1 MNSLRTKQVL
11 KGALVILFAVSTSV
25 PQWTVYGES
34 ISSESESRE
43 VETTETTDAGNET
56 KSSTSQTETN
66 TETTAETSVTSTDQE
81 TTATTDNQQTDEAT
95 ATETPND
102 KSSSAKVSDKENG
115 TENDDIGKGENFNG
129 KKYLNYFGKQ
139 MTDILNG
146 PVDEINARLIGLVL
160 SELFGKDYGVDKEII
175 KHLIATYLLYDIA
188 FSKNSVLM
196 SMLGGT
202 DDGTTPTENT
212 GFYPNTK
219 QLHQTVLNKQ
229 DGKMMDVYAYYVDQ
243 GSDKT
248 VMIHGG
254 FRGNWN
260 NGIVTEEYNDFY
272 KAGYNL
278 LFVDSRATGNS
289 GGDYVTYGQYE
300 SDDVLYWINQEV
312 RERPSQK
319 ILLYG
324 GSMGAA
330 TMMSVL
336 AKDIPVNV
344 KGIIENCGFASIDE
358 QLRFTYSQTVV
369 PALPPAIKNQ
379 LDIIGDQEH
388 EDLFMG
394 LLKQYYFDQEMHL
407 DPTAA
412 LPTIGMSGSLP
423 KLIIHGTA
431 DDVVPVSNAQ
441 KLYELAGG
449 YKDLLLVEGAGH
461 GKAQEVDHAAYTKHV
476 TDFLKVVFHDQIN
489 VKYVDENNKSLLKDQ
504 DEIWLYGAYGENY
517 VTEQKT
523 FEGYELANVE
533 GPTEGVFNETTP
545 TIIYHYKKIP
555 VVPPKKQDPA
565 ENADNK
571 GKDEPRDDQ
580 SSDDTLPIQMT
591 VKVQKKTDA
600 KKECCRKLGKRNI
613 RFSFIQVDFY
623 LLARLSHGFG
633 EEREGK

>member
-1 MNSLRTKQVL
+1 ML
-11 KGALVILFAVSTSV
+11 KGALVVLFAVSTNV
-25 PQWTVYGES
+25 PQWSVYGES
-34 ISSESESRE
+34 IFSESGSRE
-43 VETTETTDAGNET
+43 VETTETTDARNET
-56 KSSTSQTETN
+56 KSSTSQTETS

-95 ATETPND
+95 ATKTPND
-102 KSSSAKVSDKENG
+102 KSSPAKVSDKENG

-319 ILLYG
+319 IQLYG

-504 DEIWLYGAYGENY
+504 DEIRLYGAYGENY

-591 VKVQKKTDA
+591 VKVQKKTDT
-600 KKECCRKLGKRNI
+600 KKGMLPKTGEKKHSLLIYSGGFLSASTIITWIWRRKRG
-613 RFSFIQVDFY
+613 
-623 LLARLSHGFG
+623 
-633 EEREGK
+633 

>member
-1 MNSLRTKQVL
+1 MNRLRTKQVL
-11 KGALVILFAVSTSV
+11 KGALVVLFAVSTNV
-25 PQWTVYGES
+25 PQWSVYGES
-34 ISSESESRE
+34 IFSESGSRE
-43 VETTETTDAGNET
+43 VETTETTDARNET
-56 KSSTSQTETN
+56 KSSTSQTETS

-248 VMIHGG
+248 VIIHGG

-388 EDLFMG
+388 GDLFMG

-504 DEIWLYGAYGENY
+504 DEIRLYGAYGENY

-591 VKVQKKTDA
+591 VKVQKKTDT
-600 KKECCRKLGKRNI
+600 KKGMLPKTGEKKHSLLIYSGGFLSASTIITWIWRRKRG
-613 RFSFIQVDFY
+613 
-623 LLARLSHGFG
+623 
-633 EEREGK
+633 

>member
-1 MNSLRTKQVL
+1 ML
-11 KGALVILFAVSTSV
+11 KGALVVLFAVSTNV
-25 PQWTVYGES
+25 PQWSVYGES
-34 ISSESESRE
+34 IFSESGSRE
-43 VETTETTDAGNET
+43 VETTETTDARNET
-56 KSSTSQTETN
+56 KSSTSQTETS

-81 TTATTDNQQTDEAT
+81 TTATTDNQQTDETT

-344 KGIIENCGFASIDE
+344 KGIIENCGFALIDE

-369 PALPPAIKNQ
+369 PALPSAIKNQ

-431 DDVVPVSNAQ
+431 DDVVPVSNVQ

-533 GPTEGVFNETTP
+533 GPTEGVFNETAP
-545 TIIYHYKKIP
+545 TIIHHYKKIP

-591 VKVQKKTDA
+591 VKVQKKTDT
-600 KKECCRKLGKRNI
+600 KKGMLPKTGEKKHSLLIYSGGFLSASTIITWIWRRKRG
-613 RFSFIQVDFY
+613 
-623 LLARLSHGFG
+623 
-633 EEREGK
+633 

>member
-1 MNSLRTKQVL
+1 MRTKQVL
-11 KGALVILFAVSTSV
+11 KGALVVLFAVSTNV
-25 PQWTVYGES
+25 PQWSVYGES
-34 ISSESESRE
+34 IFSESGSRE
-43 VETTETTDAGNET
+43 VETTETTDARNET
-56 KSSTSQTETN
+56 KSSTSQTETS

-95 ATETPND
+95 ATKTPND

-243 GSDKT
+243 GSDKI

-431 DDVVPVSNAQ
+431 DDVVPVFNAQ

-504 DEIWLYGAYGENY
+504 DEIRLYGAYGENY

-591 VKVQKKTDA
+591 VKVQKKTDT
-600 KKECCRKLGKRNI
+600 KKGMLPKTGEKKHSLLIYSGGFLSASTIITWIWRRKRG
-613 RFSFIQVDFY
+613 
-623 LLARLSHGFG
+623 
-633 EEREGK
+633 

>member
-1 MNSLRTKQVL
+1 MNRLRTKQVL
-11 KGALVILFAVSTSV
+11 KGALVVLFAVSTNV
-25 PQWTVYGES
+25 PQWSVYGES
-34 ISSESESRE
+34 IFSESGSRE
-43 VETTETTDAGNET
+43 VETTETTDARNET
-56 KSSTSQTETN
+56 KSSTSQTETS

-95 ATETPND
+95 ATKTPND

-248 VMIHGG
+248 VMIHVG

-504 DEIWLYGAYGENY
+504 DEIRLYGAYGENY

-591 VKVQKKTDA
+591 VKVQKKTDT
-600 KKECCRKLGKRNI
+600 KKGMLPKTGEKKHSLLIYSGGLLSASTIITWIWRRKRG
-613 RFSFIQVDFY
+613 
-623 LLARLSHGFG
+623 
-633 EEREGK
+633 

>member
-1 MNSLRTKQVL
+1 MNRLRTKQVL
-11 KGALVILFAVSTSV
+11 KGALVVLFAVSTNV
-25 PQWTVYGES
+25 PQWSVYGES
-34 ISSESESRE
+34 IFSESGSRE
-43 VETTETTDAGNET
+43 VETTETTDARNET
-56 KSSTSQTETN
+56 KSSTSQTETS

-358 QLRFTYSQTVV
+358 QLRFTYRQTVV

-388 EDLFMG
+388 KDLFMG
-394 LLKQYYFDQEMHL
+394 LFKQYYFDQEMHL

-504 DEIWLYGAYGENY
+504 DEIRLYGAYGENY

-533 GPTEGVFNETTP
+533 GPTEGVFNETAP

-591 VKVQKKTDA
+591 VKVQKKTDT
-600 KKECCRKLGKRNI
+600 KKGMLPKTGEKKHSLLIYSGEFLSASTIITWIWRRKRG
-613 RFSFIQVDFY
+613 
-623 LLARLSHGFG
+623 
-633 EEREGK
+633 

>member
-1 MNSLRTKQVL
+1 MNRLRTKQVL
-11 KGALVILFAVSTSV
+11 KGALVVLFAVSTNV
-25 PQWTVYGES
+25 PQWSVYGES
-34 ISSESESRE
+34 IFSESGSRE
-43 VETTETTDAGNET
+43 VETTETTDARNET
-56 KSSTSQTETN
+56 KSSTSQTETS

-95 ATETPND
+95 ATKTPND

-504 DEIWLYGAYGENY
+504 DEIRLYGAYGENY

-591 VKVQKKTDA
+591 VKVQKKTDT
-600 KKECCRKLGKRNI
+600 KKGMLPKTGEKKHSLLIYSGGLLSASTIITWIWRRKRG
-613 RFSFIQVDFY
+613 
-623 LLARLSHGFG
+623 
-633 EEREGK
+633 

>member
-1 MNSLRTKQVL
+1 MNRLRTKQVL
-11 KGALVILFAVSTSV
+11 KGALVVLFAVSTNV
-25 PQWTVYGES
+25 PQWSVYGES
-34 ISSESESRE
+34 IFSESGSRE
-43 VETTETTDAGNET
+43 VETTETTDARNET
-56 KSSTSQTETN
+56 KSSTSQTETS

-504 DEIWLYGAYGENY
+504 DEIRLYGAYGENY

-591 VKVQKKTDA
+591 VKVQKKTDT
-600 KKECCRKLGKRNI
+600 KKGMLPKTGEKKHSLLIYSGGFLSASTIITWIWRRKRG
-613 RFSFIQVDFY
+613 
-623 LLARLSHGFG
+623 
-633 EEREGK
+633 

>member
-1 MNSLRTKQVL
+1 ML
-11 KGALVILFAVSTSV
+11 KGALVVLFAVSTNV
-25 PQWTVYGES
+25 PQWSVYGES
-34 ISSESESRE
+34 IFSESGSRE
-43 VETTETTDAGNET
+43 VETTETTDARNET
-56 KSSTSQTETN
+56 KSSTSQTETS

-533 GPTEGVFNETTP
+533 GPTEGVFNETAP

-555 VVPPKKQDPA
+555 VAPPKKQDPT

-571 GKDEPRDDQ
+571 GKNEPREDQ
-580 SSDDTLPIQMT
+580 SSDDTQPIQMT
-591 VKVQKKTDA
+591 VKVQKKTDT
-600 KKECCRKLGKRNI
+600 KKGMLPKTGEKKHSLLIYSGGFLSASTIITWIWRRKRG
-613 RFSFIQVDFY
+613 
-623 LLARLSHGFG
+623 
-633 EEREGK
+633 

>member
-1 MNSLRTKQVL
+1 ML
-11 KGALVILFAVSTSV
+11 KGALVVLFAVSTNV
-25 PQWTVYGES
+25 PQWSVYGES
-34 ISSESESRE
+34 IFSESGSRE
-43 VETTETTDAGNET
+43 VETTETTDARNET
-56 KSSTSQTETN
+56 KSSTSQTETS

-533 GPTEGVFNETTP
+533 GPTEGVFNETAP

-591 VKVQKKTDA
+591 VKLQKKTDT
-600 KKECCRKLGKRNI
+600 KKGMLPKTGEKKYSLLIYSGGFLSASTIITWIWRRKRG
-613 RFSFIQVDFY
+613 
-623 LLARLSHGFG
+623 
-633 EEREGK
+633 

>member
-1 MNSLRTKQVL
+1 MNRLRTKQVL
-11 KGALVILFAVSTSV
+11 KGVLVVLFAVSTNV
-25 PQWTVYGES
+25 PQWSVYGES
-34 ISSESESRE
+34 IFSESGSRE
-43 VETTETTDAGNET
+43 VETTETTDARNET
-56 KSSTSQTETN
+56 KSSTSQTETS

-95 ATETPND
+95 ATKTPND

-243 GSDKT
+243 GSDKI

-504 DEIWLYGAYGENY
+504 DEIRLYGAYGENY

-591 VKVQKKTDA
+591 VKVQKKTDT
-600 KKECCRKLGKRNI
+600 KKGMLPKTGEKKHSLLIYSGGFLSASTIITWIWRRKRG
-613 RFSFIQVDFY
+613 
-623 LLARLSHGFG
+623 
-633 EEREGK
+633 

>member
-1 MNSLRTKQVL
+1 MNRLRTKQVL
-11 KGALVILFAVSTSV
+11 KGALVVLFAVSTNV
-25 PQWTVYGES
+25 PQWSVYGES
-34 ISSESESRE
+34 IFSESGSRE
-43 VETTETTDAGNET
+43 VETTETTDARNET
-56 KSSTSQTETN
+56 KSSTSQTETS

-95 ATETPND
+95 ATKTPND

-248 VMIHGG
+248 VIIHGG

-407 DPTAA
+407 EPTAA

-504 DEIWLYGAYGENY
+504 DEIQLYGAYGENY

-591 VKVQKKTDA
+591 VKVQKKTDT
-600 KKECCRKLGKRNI
+600 KKGMLPKTGEKKHSLLIYSGGFLSASTIITWIWRRKRG
-613 RFSFIQVDFY
+613 
-623 LLARLSHGFG
+623 
-633 EEREGK
+633 

>member
-1 MNSLRTKQVL
+1 MNRLRTKQVL
-11 KGALVILFAVSTSV
+11 KGALVVLFAVSTNV
-25 PQWTVYGES
+25 PQWSVYGES
-34 ISSESESRE
+34 IFSESGSRE
-43 VETTETTDAGNET
+43 VETTETTDARNET
-56 KSSTSQTETN
+56 KSSTSQTETS

-379 LDIIGDQEH
+379 LDIIWDQEH

-461 GKAQEVDHAAYTKHV
+461 GKEQEVDHAAYTKHV

-533 GPTEGVFNETTP
+533 GPTEGVFNETAP

-591 VKVQKKTDA
+591 VKVQKKTDT
-600 KKECCRKLGKRNI
+600 KKGMLPKTGEKKHSLLIYSGGFLSASTIITWIWRRKRG
-613 RFSFIQVDFY
+613 
-623 LLARLSHGFG
+623 
-633 EEREGK
+633 

>member
-1 MNSLRTKQVL
+1 MNRLRTKQVL
-11 KGALVILFAVSTSV
+11 KGALVVLFAVSTNV
-25 PQWTVYGES
+25 PQWSVYGES
-34 ISSESESRE
+34 IFSESGSRE
-43 VETTETTDAGNET
+43 VETTETTDARNET
-56 KSSTSQTETN
+56 KSSTSQTETS

-95 ATETPND
+95 ATKTPND

-504 DEIWLYGAYGENY
+504 DEIRLYGAYGENY

-591 VKVQKKTDA
+591 VKVQKKTDT
-600 KKECCRKLGKRNI
+600 KKGMLPKTGEKKHSLLIYSGEFLSASTIITWIWRRKRG
-613 RFSFIQVDFY
+613 
-623 LLARLSHGFG
+623 
-633 EEREGK
+633 

>member
-1 MNSLRTKQVL
+1 ML
-11 KGALVILFAVSTSV
+11 KGALVVLFAVSTNV
-25 PQWTVYGES
+25 PQWSVYGES
-34 ISSESESRE
+34 IFSESGSRE
-43 VETTETTDAGNET
+43 VETTETTDARNET
-56 KSSTSQTETN
+56 KSSTSQTETS

-336 AKDIPVNV
+336 AKDISVNV

-533 GPTEGVFNETTP
+533 GPTEGVFNETAP

-591 VKVQKKTDA
+591 VKVQKKTDT
-600 KKECCRKLGKRNI
+600 KKGMLPKTGEKKHSLLIYSGGFLSASTIITWIWRRKRG
-613 RFSFIQVDFY
+613 
-623 LLARLSHGFG
+623 
-633 EEREGK
+633 

>member
-1 MNSLRTKQVL
+1 MNRLRTKQVL
-11 KGALVILFAVSTSV
+11 KGALVVLFAVSTNV
-25 PQWTVYGES
+25 PQWSVYGES
-34 ISSESESRE
+34 IFSESGSRE
-43 VETTETTDAGNET
+43 VETTETTDARNET
-56 KSSTSQTETN
+56 KSSTSQTETS

-289 GGDYVTYGQYE
+289 GGYYVTYGQYE

-489 VKYVDENNKSLLKDQ
+489 VKHVDENNKSLLKDQ

-533 GPTEGVFNETTP
+533 GPTEGVFNETAP

-591 VKVQKKTDA
+591 VKVQKKTDT
-600 KKECCRKLGKRNI
+600 KKGMLPKTGEKKHSLLIYSGGFLSASTIITWIWRRKRG
-613 RFSFIQVDFY
+613 
-623 LLARLSHGFG
+623 
-633 EEREGK
+633 

>member
-1 MNSLRTKQVL
+1 MRTKQVL
-11 KGALVILFAVSTSV
+11 KGALVVLFAVSTNV
-25 PQWTVYGES
+25 PQWSVYGES
-34 ISSESESRE
+34 IFSESGSRE
-43 VETTETTDAGNET
+43 VETTETTDARNET
-56 KSSTSQTETN
+56 KSSTSQTETS

-95 ATETPND
+95 ATKTPND

-504 DEIWLYGAYGENY
+504 DEIRLYGAYGENY

-591 VKVQKKTDA
+591 VKVQKKTDT
-600 KKECCRKLGKRNI
+600 KKGMLPKTGEKKHSLLIYSGGFLSASTIITWIWRRKRG
-613 RFSFIQVDFY
+613 
-623 LLARLSHGFG
+623 
-633 EEREGK
+633 

>member
-66 TETTAETSVTSTDQE
+66 TETTVETSVTSTDQE
-81 TTATTDNQQTDEAT
+81 TTATTDNQQTEEAT
-95 ATETPND
+95 ATKMSND
-102 KSSSAKVSDKENG
+102 ESSSAKVSDKENG

-129 KKYLNYFGKQ
+129 KEYLNYFGKQ
-139 MTDILNG
+139 MTEILNG
-146 PVDEINARLIGLVL
+146 PTEDIKSKLIELLVT
-160 SELFGKDYGVDKEII
+160 ELAVNDYGVDKEII

-188 FSKNSVLM
+188 FAKNSVLM

-358 QLRFTYSQTVV
+358 QLRFTYSQTVA
-369 PALPPAIKNQ
+369 PALPDAIKNQ

-407 DPTAA
+407 DTKAA
-412 LPTIGMSGSLP
+412 LPTIGMSDSLP

-441 KLYELAGG
+441 KLYELSGG

-504 DEIWLYGAYGENY
+504 DEIQLYGAYGENY
-517 VTEQKT
+517 MTKQKT

-533 GPTEGVFNETTP
+533 GPTEGIFNETIP
-545 TIIYHYKKIP
+545 TIIFYYKKIP
-555 VVPPKKQDPA
+555 VAPPKKQDPT

-571 GKDEPRDDQ
+571 GKNEPREDQ
-580 SSDDTLPIQMT
+580 SSDDTQPIQMT

-600 KKECCRKLGKRNI
+600 KKRMLPKTGEKKHSLLIYSGGFLSVSTIITWIWRRKRG
-613 RFSFIQVDFY
+613 
-623 LLARLSHGFG
+623 
-633 EEREGK
+633 

>member
-1 MNSLRTKQVL
+1 MNRLRTKQVL
-11 KGALVILFAVSTSV
+11 KGALVVLFAVSTNV
-25 PQWTVYGES
+25 PQWSVYGES
-34 ISSESESRE
+34 IFSESGSRE
-43 VETTETTDAGNET
+43 VETTETTDARNET
-56 KSSTSQTETN
+56 KSSTSQTETS

-95 ATETPND
+95 AKETPND

-533 GPTEGVFNETTP
+533 GPTEGVFNETAP

-591 VKVQKKTDA
+591 VKVQKKTDT
-600 KKECCRKLGKRNI
+600 KKGMLPKTGEKKHSLLIYSGGFLSASTIITWIWRRKRG
-613 RFSFIQVDFY
+613 
-623 LLARLSHGFG
+623 
-633 EEREGK
+633 

>member
-1 MNSLRTKQVL
+1 ML
-11 KGALVILFAVSTSV
+11 KGALVVLFAVSTNV
-25 PQWTVYGES
+25 PQWSVYGES
-34 ISSESESRE
+34 IFSESGSRE
-43 VETTETTDAGNET
+43 VETTETTDARNET
-56 KSSTSQTETN
+56 KSSTSQTETS

-379 LDIIGDQEH
+379 LDIIGNQEH

-489 VKYVDENNKSLLKDQ
+489 VKHVDENNKSLLKDQ

-533 GPTEGVFNETTP
+533 GPTEGVFNETAP

-591 VKVQKKTDA
+591 VKVQKKTDT
-600 KKECCRKLGKRNI
+600 KKGMLPKTGEKKHSLLIYSGGFLSASTIITWIWRRKRG
-613 RFSFIQVDFY
+613 
-623 LLARLSHGFG
+623 
-633 EEREGK
+633 

>member
-1 MNSLRTKQVL
+1 ML
-11 KGALVILFAVSTSV
+11 KGALVVLFAVSTNV
-25 PQWTVYGES
+25 PQWSVYGES
-34 ISSESESRE
+34 IFSESGSRE
-43 VETTETTDAGNET
+43 VETTETTDARNET
-56 KSSTSQTETN
+56 KSSTSQTETS

-81 TTATTDNQQTDEAT
+81 MTATTDNQQTDEAT
-95 ATETPND
+95 ATKTPND

-212 GFYPNTK
+212 GFYTNTK

-504 DEIWLYGAYGENY
+504 DEIRLYGAYGENY

-591 VKVQKKTDA
+591 VKVQKKTDT
-600 KKECCRKLGKRNI
+600 KKGMLPKTGEKKHSLLIYSGGFLSASTIITWIWRRKRG
-613 RFSFIQVDFY
+613 
-623 LLARLSHGFG
+623 
-633 EEREGK
+633 

>member
-1 MNSLRTKQVL
+1 ML
-11 KGALVILFAVSTSV
+11 KGALVVLFAVSTNV
-25 PQWTVYGES
+25 PQWSVYGES
-34 ISSESESRE
+34 IFSESGSRE
-43 VETTETTDAGNET
+43 VETTETTDARNET
-56 KSSTSQTETN
+56 KSSTSQTETS

-95 ATETPND
+95 ATKTPND

-243 GSDKT
+243 GSDKI

-300 SDDVLYWINQEV
+300 SDDVIYWINQEV

-504 DEIWLYGAYGENY
+504 DEIRLYGAYGENY

-523 FEGYELANVE
+523 FEGYELANIE

-591 VKVQKKTDA
+591 VKVQKKTDT
-600 KKECCRKLGKRNI
+600 KKGMLPKTGEKKHSLLIYSGGFLSASTIITWIWRRKRG
-613 RFSFIQVDFY
+613 
-623 LLARLSHGFG
+623 
-633 EEREGK
+633 

>member
-1 MNSLRTKQVL
+1 ML
-11 KGALVILFAVSTSV
+11 KGALVVLFAVSTNV
-25 PQWTVYGES
+25 PQWSVYGES
-34 ISSESESRE
+34 IFSESGSRE
-43 VETTETTDAGNET
+43 VETTETTDARNET
-56 KSSTSQTETN
+56 KSSTSQTETS

-95 ATETPND
+95 ATKTPND

-504 DEIWLYGAYGENY
+504 DEIRLYGAYGENY

-580 SSDDTLPIQMT
+580 SSDDTLTIQMT
-591 VKVQKKTDA
+591 VKVQKKTDT
-600 KKECCRKLGKRNI
+600 KKGMLPKTGEKKHSLLIYSGGFLSASTIITWIWRRKRG
-613 RFSFIQVDFY
+613 
-623 LLARLSHGFG
+623 
-633 EEREGK
+633 

>member
-1 MNSLRTKQVL
+1 MNRLRTKQVL
-11 KGALVILFAVSTSV
+11 KGALVVLFAVSTNV
-25 PQWTVYGES
+25 PQWSVYGES
-34 ISSESESRE
+34 IFSESGSRE
-43 VETTETTDAGNET
+43 VETTETTDARNET
-56 KSSTSQTETN
+56 KSSTSQTETS

-95 ATETPND
+95 ATKTPND

-212 GFYPNTK
+212 GFYTNTK

-504 DEIWLYGAYGENY
+504 DEIRLYGAYGENY

-591 VKVQKKTDA
+591 VKVQKKTDT
-600 KKECCRKLGKRNI
+600 KKGMLPKTGEKKHSLLIYSGGFLSASTIITWIWRRKRG
-613 RFSFIQVDFY
+613 
-623 LLARLSHGFG
+623 
-633 EEREGK
+633 

>member
-1 MNSLRTKQVL
+1 MRTKQVL
-11 KGALVILFAVSTSV
+11 KGALVILFTVSTSV
-25 PQWTVYGES
+25 PQWSVYGES
-34 ISSESESRE
+34 IYSESESRE

-81 TTATTDNQQTDEAT
+81 TTATTDNQQTEEAT
-95 ATETPND
+95 ATKTSND
-102 KSSSAKVSDKENG
+102 ESSSAKVSDKENG

-129 KKYLNYFGKQ
+129 KEYLNYFGKQ
-139 MTDILNG
+139 MTEIFNG
-146 PVDEINARLIGLVL
+146 PVEEINARLIGLVL

-278 LFVDSRATGNS
+278 FFVDSRATGNS

-344 KGIIENCGFASIDE
+344 KGIIEKCGFASIDE

-369 PALPPAIKNQ
+369 PALPDAIKNQ

-407 DPTAA
+407 DTKAA
-412 LPTIGMSGSLP
+412 LPTIGMSDSLP

-441 KLYELAGG
+441 KLYELSGG

-504 DEIWLYGAYGENY
+504 DEIQLYGAYGENY
-517 VTEQKT
+517 MTEQKT

-533 GPTEGVFNETTP
+533 GPTEGVFNETIP

-555 VVPPKKQDPA
+555 VAPPKKQDPT

-571 GKDEPRDDQ
+571 GKNEPREDQ
-580 SSDDTLPIQMT
+580 SSDDTQPIQMT
-591 VKVQKKTDA
+591 VKVQKKNVA
-600 KKECCRKLGKRNI
+600 ENWRKEKFASHLFRWI
-613 RFSFIQVDFY
+613 FIC
-623 LLARLSHGFG
+623 
-633 EEREGK
+633 

>member
-1 MNSLRTKQVL
+1 ML
-11 KGALVILFAVSTSV
+11 KGALVVLFAVSTNV
-25 PQWTVYGES
+25 PQWSVYGES
-34 ISSESESRE
+34 IFSESGSRE
-43 VETTETTDAGNET
+43 VETTETTDARNET
-56 KSSTSQTETN
+56 KSSTSQTETS

-95 ATETPND
+95 ATKTPND

-243 GSDKT
+243 GSDKI

-449 YKDLLLVEGAGH
+449 YKDLLLVEEAGH

-504 DEIWLYGAYGENY
+504 DEIRLYGAYGENY

-591 VKVQKKTDA
+591 VKVQKKTDT
-600 KKECCRKLGKRNI
+600 KKGMLPKTGEKKHSLLIYSGGFLSASTIITWIWRRKRG
-613 RFSFIQVDFY
+613 
-623 LLARLSHGFG
+623 
-633 EEREGK
+633 

>member
-1 MNSLRTKQVL
+1 MNRLRTKQVL
-11 KGALVILFAVSTSV
+11 KGALVVLFAVSTNV
-25 PQWTVYGES
+25 PQWSVYGES
-34 ISSESESRE
+34 IFSESGSRE
-43 VETTETTDAGNET
+43 VETTETTDARNET
-56 KSSTSQTETN
+56 KSSTSQTETS

-95 ATETPND
+95 ATKTPND

-504 DEIWLYGAYGENY
+504 DEIRLYGAYGENY

-533 GPTEGVFNETTP
+533 GPTEGVFNETAP

-591 VKVQKKTDA
+591 VKVQKKTDT
-600 KKECCRKLGKRNI
+600 KKGMLPKTGEKKHSLLIYSGGFLSASTIITWIWRRKRG
-613 RFSFIQVDFY
+613 
-623 LLARLSHGFG
+623 
-633 EEREGK
+633 

>member
-1 MNSLRTKQVL
+1 MRTKQVL
-11 KGALVILFAVSTSV
+11 KGALVILFAVSTNV
-25 PQWTVYGES
+25 PQWSVYGES
-34 ISSESESRE
+34 IFSESGSRE
-43 VETTETTDAGNET
+43 VETTETTDARNET
-56 KSSTSQTETN
+56 KSSTSQTETS

-533 GPTEGVFNETTP
+533 GPTEGVFNETAP

-591 VKVQKKTDA
+591 VKVQKKTDT
-600 KKECCRKLGKRNI
+600 KKGMLPKTGEKKHSLLIYSGGFLSASTIITWIWRRKRG
-613 RFSFIQVDFY
+613 
-623 LLARLSHGFG
+623 
-633 EEREGK
+633 

>member
-1 MNSLRTKQVL
+1 MNRLRTKQVL
-11 KGALVILFAVSTSV
+11 KGALVVLFAVSTNV
-25 PQWTVYGES
+25 PQWSVYGES
-34 ISSESESRE
+34 IFSESGSRE
-43 VETTETTDAGNET
+43 VETTETTDARNET
-56 KSSTSQTETN
+56 KSSTSQTETS

-591 VKVQKKTDA
+591 VKVQKKTDT
-600 KKECCRKLGKRNI
+600 KKGMLPKTGEKKYSLLIYSGGFLSASTIITWIWRRKRG
-613 RFSFIQVDFY
+613 
-623 LLARLSHGFG
+623 
-633 EEREGK
+633 

>member
-1 MNSLRTKQVL
+1 VNRLRTKQVL
-11 KGALVILFAVSTSV
+11 KGALVVLFAVSTNV
-25 PQWTVYGES
+25 PQWSVYGES
-34 ISSESESRE
+34 IFSESGSRE
-43 VETTETTDAGNET
+43 VETTETTDARNET
-56 KSSTSQTETN
+56 KSSTSQTETS

-504 DEIWLYGAYGENY
+504 DEIRLYGAYGENY

-533 GPTEGVFNETTP
+533 GPTEGVFNETAP

-591 VKVQKKTDA
+591 VKVQKKTDT
-600 KKECCRKLGKRNI
+600 KKGMLPKTGEKKHSLLIYSGGFLSASTIITWIWRRKRG
-613 RFSFIQVDFY
+613 
-623 LLARLSHGFG
+623 
-633 EEREGK
+633 

>member
-1 MNSLRTKQVL
+1 ML
-11 KGALVILFAVSTSV
+11 KGALVVLFAVSTNV
-25 PQWTVYGES
+25 PQWSVYGES
-34 ISSESESRE
+34 IFSESGSRE
-43 VETTETTDAGNET
+43 VETTETTDARNET
-56 KSSTSQTETN
+56 KSSTSQTETS

-95 ATETPND
+95 ATKTPND

-504 DEIWLYGAYGENY
+504 DEIRLYGAYGENY

-591 VKVQKKTDA
+591 VKVQKKTDT

>member
-1 MNSLRTKQVL
+1 MNRLRTKQVL
-11 KGALVILFAVSTSV
+11 KGALVVLFAVSTNV
-25 PQWTVYGES
+25 PQWSVYGES
-34 ISSESESRE
+34 IFSESGSRE
-43 VETTETTDAGNET
+43 VETTETTDARNET
-56 KSSTSQTETN
+56 KSSTSQTETS

-95 ATETPND
+95 ATKTPND

-504 DEIWLYGAYGENY
+504 DEIRLYGAYGENY

-533 GPTEGVFNETTP
+533 GPTEGFFNETTP

-591 VKVQKKTDA
+591 VKVQKKTDT
-600 KKECCRKLGKRNI
+600 KKGMLPKTGEKKHSLLIYSGGFLSASTIITWIWRRKRG
-613 RFSFIQVDFY
+613 
-623 LLARLSHGFG
+623 
-633 EEREGK
+633 

>member
-1 MNSLRTKQVL
+1 MNRLRTKQVL
-11 KGALVILFAVSTSV
+11 KGALVVLFAVSTNV
-25 PQWTVYGES
+25 PQWSVYGES
-34 ISSESESRE
+34 IFSESGSRE
-43 VETTETTDAGNET
+43 VETTETTDARNET
-56 KSSTSQTETN
+56 KSSTSQTGTS

-95 ATETPND
+95 ATKTPND

-504 DEIWLYGAYGENY
+504 DEIRLYGAYGENY

-580 SSDDTLPIQMT
+580 SSDDTLPIQMS
-591 VKVQKKTDA
+591 VKVQKKTDT
-600 KKECCRKLGKRNI
+600 KKGMLPKTGEKKHSLLIYSGGFLSASTIITWIWRRKRG
-613 RFSFIQVDFY
+613 
-623 LLARLSHGFG
+623 
-633 EEREGK
+633 

>member
-1 MNSLRTKQVL
+1 MNRLRTKQVL
-11 KGALVILFAVSTSV
+11 KGALVVLFAVSTNV
-25 PQWTVYGES
+25 PQWSVYGES
-34 ISSESESRE
+34 ILSESGSRE
-43 VETTETTDAGNET
+43 VETTETTDARNET
-56 KSSTSQTETN
+56 KSSTSQTETS

-272 KAGYNL
+272 KVGYNL

-504 DEIWLYGAYGENY
+504 DEIRLYGAYGENY

-591 VKVQKKTDA
+591 VKVQKKTDT
-600 KKECCRKLGKRNI
+600 KKGMLPKTGEKKHSLLIYSGGFLSASTIITWIWRRKRG
-613 RFSFIQVDFY
+613 
-623 LLARLSHGFG
+623 
-633 EEREGK
+633 

>member
-1 MNSLRTKQVL
+1 ML
-11 KGALVILFAVSTSV
+11 KGALVVLFAVSTNV
-25 PQWTVYGES
+25 PQWSVYGES
-34 ISSESESRE
+34 IFSESGSRE
-43 VETTETTDAGNET
+43 VETTETTDARNET
-56 KSSTSQTETN
+56 KSSTSQTETS

-533 GPTEGVFNETTP
+533 GPTEGVFNETAP

-591 VKVQKKTDA
+591 VKVQKKTDT
-600 KKECCRKLGKRNI
+600 KKGMLPKTGEKKYSLLIYSGGFLSASTIITWIWRRKRG
-613 RFSFIQVDFY
+613 
-623 LLARLSHGFG
+623 
-633 EEREGK
+633 

>member
-1 MNSLRTKQVL
+1 MRTKQVL
-11 KGALVILFAVSTSV
+11 KGALVVLFAVSTNV
-25 PQWTVYGES
+25 PQWSVYGES
-34 ISSESESRE
+34 IFSESGSRE
-43 VETTETTDAGNET
+43 VETTETTDARNET
-56 KSSTSQTETN
+56 KSSTSQTETS

-533 GPTEGVFNETTP
+533 GPTEGVFNETAP

-591 VKVQKKTDA
+591 VKVQKKTDT
-600 KKECCRKLGKRNI
+600 KKGMLPKTGEKKH
-613 RFSFIQVDFY
+613 S
-623 LLARLSHGFG
+623 LLIYSGGFLSASTIITWIW
-633 EEREGK
+633 

>member
-1 MNSLRTKQVL
+1 ML
-11 KGALVILFAVSTSV
+11 KGALVVLFAVSTNV
-25 PQWTVYGES
+25 PQWSVYGES
-34 ISSESESRE
+34 IFSESGSRE
-43 VETTETTDAGNET
+43 VETTETTDARNET
-56 KSSTSQTETN
+56 KSSTSQTETS

-272 KAGYNL
+272 KTGYNL

-388 EDLFMG
+388 EALFMG

-533 GPTEGVFNETTP
+533 GPTEGVFNETAP

-591 VKVQKKTDA
+591 VKVQKKTDT
-600 KKECCRKLGKRNI
+600 KKGMLPKTGEKKHSLLIYSGGFLSASTIITWIWRRKRG
-613 RFSFIQVDFY
+613 
-623 LLARLSHGFG
+623 
-633 EEREGK
+633 

>member
-1 MNSLRTKQVL
+1 ML
-11 KGALVILFAVSTSV
+11 KGALVVLFAVSTNV
-25 PQWTVYGES
+25 PQWSVYGES
-34 ISSESESRE
+34 IFSESGSRE
-43 VETTETTDAGNET
+43 VETTETTDARNET
-56 KSSTSQTETN
+56 KSSTSQTETS

-229 DGKMMDVYAYYVDQ
+229 DGKMMDVYAYYDDQ

-533 GPTEGVFNETTP
+533 GPTEGVFNETAP

-591 VKVQKKTDA
+591 VKVQKKTDT
-600 KKECCRKLGKRNI
+600 KKGMLPKTGEKKHSLLIYSGGFLSASTIITWIWRRKRG
-613 RFSFIQVDFY
+613 
-623 LLARLSHGFG
+623 
-633 EEREGK
+633 

>member
-1 MNSLRTKQVL
+1 MNRLRTKQVL
-11 KGALVILFAVSTSV
+11 KGALAVLFAVSTNV
-25 PQWTVYGES
+25 PQWSVYGES
-34 ISSESESRE
+34 IFSESGSRE
-43 VETTETTDAGNET
+43 VETTETTDARNET
-56 KSSTSQTETN
+56 KSSTSQTETS

-95 ATETPND
+95 ATKTPND

-407 DPTAA
+407 NPTAA

-504 DEIWLYGAYGENY
+504 DEIRLYGAYGENY

-545 TIIYHYKKIP
+545 TIIYQYKKIP

-591 VKVQKKTDA
+591 VKVQKKTDT
-600 KKECCRKLGKRNI
+600 KKGMLPKTGEKKHSLLIYSGGFLSASTIITWIWRRKRG
-613 RFSFIQVDFY
+613 
-623 LLARLSHGFG
+623 
-633 EEREGK
+633 